1 MEPPFRVREDGRFSK
16 SLFYAKE
23 GRGDFRK
30 AISIILFHVSSS
42 IKQTKF

>member
-1 MEPPFRVREDGRFSK
+1 MVFEKSGFPK
-16 SLFYAKE
+16 SLFNAKE

-42 IKQTKF
+42 IRQTKF